1 MPWEVFHKECREILK
16 LAKDRDDLARHLRK
30 KASRTPTRVCASLG
44 KRALVG
50 VLQTPSLES
59 RLLLSLG
66 SNTGFCELRTL
77 HSLSPPDS
85 ETNLSSY
92 SVEIL

>member
-1 MPWEVFHKECREILK
+1 MPWEVFHKECREIFK

-30 KASRTPTRVCASLG
+30 KASRTPTWVCPSLG

-66 SNTGFCELRTL
+66 SNTGFCELMTL

-85 ETNLSSY
+85 ESNLSSH